1 MQNNILKHA
10 EMAAQGA
17 DYTDRAGKV
26 SGRSLSVK
34 QPGKTIIF
42 FWKTI
47 KRI

>member
-17 DYTDRAGKV
+17 AYTDRAGKV

-42 FWKTI
+42 FFEKL
-47 KRI
+47 